1 MRKKIVGVMGPGKKA
16 TKEDLVNAE
25 KLGKLIAENDWVL
38 LTGGKNIGVMEAVN
52 KGAKSNKG
60 MTVGISSSKNNDGLS
75 KYVDIPI
82 ITGMGSARNNINVL
96 SSDVIIACGLGPG
109 TLSEIALGI
118 KAGRKI
124 ILLNDNQKSKDFLK
138 EVGGDNIL
146 IANTPEEV
154 INLVK

>member
-1 MRKKIVGVMGPGKKA
+1 MRKRIVGVMGPGKKA
-16 TKEDLVNAE
+16 TKEELVHAE

-38 LTGGKNIGVMEAVN
+38 LTGGKNVGVMEAVN
-52 KGAKSNKG
+52 KRAKSKKG

-124 ILLNDNQKSKDFLK
+124 ILLNNNQKSKDFLK
-138 EVGGDNIL
+138 EVGQDNIL
-146 IANTPEEV
+146 LANTPEEV